1 MRSRNFITLLAI
13 FPLLVDAQIEEALPS
28 SHPVTRYT
36 AIWED
41 SPFTREV
48 VKVVE
53 RKIVSSFA
61 NALNLEGLV
70 NDDERGPVAYV
81 RDITENKTIVITTEP
96 DTGTD
101 PHPYTI
107 VAADLL
113 KNPQETTV
121 TITDG
126 NETAEIGYAENALTR
141 TIAQDRP
148 PTQEDN
154 IDPREAAINRNRPQ
168 PGQKR
173 PVPSP
178 GTVSANPPTKTA
190 AQAELEAA
198 RKAAAAATPA
208 LDRLD
213 DDTRQRRVPLPKK

>member
-1 MRSRNFITLLAI
+1 MRSRTIIVAIAILPLLAE
-13 FPLLVDAQIEEALPS
+13 AQVENTLPTS
-28 SHPVTRYT
+28 FPVTRYT
-36 AIWED
+36 AIWEN

-81 RDITENKTIVITTEP
+81 KDITENKTLVITTEP
-96 DTGTD
+96 DPSENG
-101 PHPYTI
+101 HPYTI
-107 VAADLL
+107 VSADLL
-113 KNPQETTV
+113 KNPQETVV

-148 PTQEDN
+148 PEPQEKP
-154 IDPREAAINRNRPQ
+154 DPRQANINRNRPQ

-173 PVPSP
+173 PVPTP
-178 GTVSANPPTKTA
+178 GTVSANPPGKTA

-198 RKAAAAATPA
+198 RKAAAEATPA
-208 LDRLD
+208 LDALD
-213 DDTRQRRVPLPKK
+213 NDTRQRRVPLPKK